1 MSEQNKT
8 SSVVIIIAGVIGG
21 LMLGLFLGALAKGAL
36 PATGAAQSATLSEA
50 AQPVAGEAQPHDPA
64 LVAAAM
70 QKGGCGACHVIPG
83 IANANGTIGPD
94 LSQVGDVAKTQ
105 IGDPGYTGKATTA
118 IEYLHEAIVE
128 PDAYVSQACP
138 GGTCQKGLM
147 PATLAAA
154 LSSEELDALVAY
166 LAGLP
171 GAEHTLPVAS
181 DSAVQVARR
190 RLPGLDRRLPRR
202 NLPRQA
208 RSSSTVAPGVT
219 ARCVRARPALP

>member
-1 MSEQNKT
+1 MIEQNKT

-36 PATGAAQSATLSEA
+36 PGAGAATATLSEA
-50 AQPVAGEAQPHDPA
+50 SQPVAAEAQPHDPA

-94 LSQVGDVAKTQ
+94 LSQVGDIAKTQ
-105 IGDPGYTGKATTA
+105 IEDPAYTGKATTA

-154 LSSEELDALVAY
+154 LSPEELDAMVAY

-171 GAEHTLPVAS
+171 GAEHTVPVA
-181 DSAVQVARR
+181 VAAHR
-190 RLPGLDRRLPRR
+190 
-202 NLPRQA
+202 
-208 RSSSTVAPGVT
+208 
-219 ARCVRARPALP
+219 